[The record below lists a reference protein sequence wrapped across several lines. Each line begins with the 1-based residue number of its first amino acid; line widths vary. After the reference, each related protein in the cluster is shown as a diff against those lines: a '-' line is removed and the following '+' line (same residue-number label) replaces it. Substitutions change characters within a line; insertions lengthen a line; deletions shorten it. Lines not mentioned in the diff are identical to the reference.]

1 MTAFSTLNV
10 LPPAQLTNLNE
21 LGYLTMTP
29 VQAAALPA
37 ILAGKDVRVQA
48 KTGSGKT
55 AAFGLGLL
63 QQIDASLFQTQALVL
78 CPTRELADQ
87 VAGELRRL
95 ARFLPNTKI
104 LTLCGG
110 QPFGMQ
116 RDSLQ
121 HAPHIIVATPG
132 RLLDHLQKGTVS
144 LDALNTLVMD
154 EADRMLDMGFSDAID
169 DVIRFAPASRQ
180 SFCFRQPG
188 RKPSPQSADECNAIL
203 WRLKLTQQM
212 LCHPLNNNFMRH
224 PAKAKF
230 LCCNGY

>member
-1 MTAFSTLNV
+1 MTGVQTCALPISTRWG
-10 LPPAQLTNLNE
+10 PTI
-21 LGYLTMTP
+21 
-29 VQAAALPA
+29 AAA
-37 ILAGKDVRVQA
+37 ILSIASWKWLFLINVP
-48 KTGSGKT
+48 
-55 AAFGLGLL
+55 LGIIALL
-63 QQIDASLFQTQALVL
+63 
-78 CPTRELADQ
+78 LAM
-87 VAGELRRL
+87 
-95 ARFLPNTKI
+95 RFLPNTKI

-180 SFCFRQPG
+180 TLLF
-188 RKPSPQSADECNAIL
+188 SATHAVKNQVSLRVGA
-203 WRLKLTQQM
+203 
-212 LCHPLNNNFMRH
+212 
-224 PAKAKF
+224 
-230 LCCNGY
+230 

>member
-1 MTAFSTLNV
+1 MNCV
-10 LPPAQLTNLNE
+10 
-21 LGYLTMTP
+21 G
-29 VQAAALPA
+29 
-37 ILAGKDVRVQA
+37 
-48 KTGSGKT
+48 
-55 AAFGLGLL
+55 
-63 QQIDASLFQTQALVL
+63 
-78 CPTRELADQ
+78 
-87 VAGELRRL
+87 L

-110 QPFGMQ
+110 QPFGAQ

-180 SFCFRQPG
+180 TLTVFCNLAGSHCRHQRPG
-188 RKPSPQSADECNAIL
+188 ATKSIND
-203 WRLKLTQQM
+203 
-212 LCHPLNNNFMRH
+212 
-224 PAKAKF
+224 
-230 LCCNGY
+230 

>member
-63 QQIDASLFQTQALVL
+63 QQIDASLFQTRALVL

-180 SFCFRQPG
+180 TLLFSATG

-224 PAKAKF
+224 PVKAKF

>member
-10 LPPAQLTNLNE
+10 LPPAQLTNLNG

-104 LTLCGG
+104 GCDAGRVLSASIRVARYACVSGAILVI
-110 QPFGMQ
+110 
-116 RDSLQ
+116 SLQ
-121 HAPHIIVATPG
+121 PHSAVTHPTDFHLLLAASPLVVVGSLRDQTPDPP
-132 RLLDHLQKGTVS
+132 R
-144 LDALNTLVMD
+144 
-154 EADRMLDMGFSDAID
+154 
-169 DVIRFAPASRQ
+169 
-180 SFCFRQPG
+180 
-188 RKPSPQSADECNAIL
+188 
-203 WRLKLTQQM
+203 
-212 LCHPLNNNFMRH
+212 
-224 PAKAKF
+224 
-230 LCCNGY
+230 

>member
-1 MTAFSTLNV
+1 MTAFSTLNP
-10 LPPAQLTNLNE
+10 LPEAQLNNLNE
-21 LGYLTMTP
+21 LGYHAMTP

-37 ILAGKDVRVQA
+37 ILGGKDVRVQA

-63 QQIDASLFQTQALVL
+63 QHVDAGLFQTQSLVL

-95 ARFLPNTKI
+95 ARFLPNIKI

-110 QPFGMQ
+110 QPFGAQ

-132 RLLDHLQKGTVS
+132 RLLDHLQKGTVT
-144 LDALNTLVMD
+144 LDALQTLVMD
-154 EADRMLDMGFSDAID
+154 EADRMLDMG
-169 DVIRFAPASRQ
+169 
-180 SFCFRQPG
+180 
-188 RKPSPQSADECNAIL
+188 L
-203 WRLKLTQQM
+203 
-212 LCHPLNNNFMRH
+212 
-224 PAKAKF
+224 
-230 LCCNGY
+230 